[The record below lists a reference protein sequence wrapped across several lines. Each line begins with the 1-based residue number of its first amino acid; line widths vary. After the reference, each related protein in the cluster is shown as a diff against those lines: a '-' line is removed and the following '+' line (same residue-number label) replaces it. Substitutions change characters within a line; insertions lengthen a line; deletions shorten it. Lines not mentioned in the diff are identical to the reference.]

1 MIKVD
6 KEKCIK
12 CHKCIN
18 VCPFTVLGED
28 EGYPVKRPEKN
39 CIECMHCAAACPEG
53 ALVFGNGSAVSG
65 EFAMESVAGTFEED
79 LENHVLRRRSYRNF
93 KDTPVDR
100 EVLSHVLH
108 LADWAPSAKNQ
119 HPHGWIV
126 VDSKDTIK
134 AIMDAIVKY
143 SKETGVSPEVVTELE
158 NENNNV
164 VMGTAPTLILCHAD
178 SGAINAPAD
187 SAIAMTTVELL
198 LQSKGIGT
206 CWGGYLTRMCNAV
219 PEIKKLLP
227 ELPENHSFYGTFMA
241 GYPEK
246 ENYLYIPERIKK
258 ADIKFL

>member
-1 MIKVD
+1 MIRVD

-12 CHKCIN
+12 CRKCIN
-18 VCPFTVLGED
+18 VCPFTVLGEK
-28 EGYPVKRPEKN
+28 EGYPAKRPEKW

-53 ALVFGNGSAVSG
+53 ALTFKGEAAVSG
-65 EFAMESVAGTFEED
+65 EFELKPVQETFAAD
-79 LENHVLRRRSYRNF
+79 LEQMVLQRRSYRNF
-93 KDTPVDR
+93 KSTPVDR
-100 EVLSHVLH
+100 EVLEHVLH

-126 VDSKDTIK
+126 VDSPEVIK
-134 AIMDAIVKY
+134 ALMDAIVAY

-164 VMGTAPTLILCHAD
+164 VMGTAPTLILCYAHN
-178 SGAINAPAD
+178 GAINAPAD

-198 LQSKGIGT
+198 LQSRGIGT

-219 PEIKKLLP
+219 PEIKEILP
-227 ELPENHSFYGTFMA
+227 QLPENHSFYGTFMA

-246 ENYLYIPERIKK
+246 EDYICIPERLKK

>member
-18 VCPFTVLGED
+18 VCPFTVLGEN
-28 EGYPVKRPEKN
+28 EGFPVKRLDKT

-53 ALVFGNGSAVSG
+53 ALTFSGENAVSV
-65 EFAMESVAGTFEED
+65 EFAIEPVGETFADD
-79 LENHVLRRRSYRNF
+79 LEKHVLQRRSYRNF

-100 EVLSHVLH
+100 DVLRRVLH

-119 HPHGWIV
+119 HPHSWIV
-126 VDSKDTIK
+126 VDSQETIK
-134 AIMDAIVKY
+134 AMMDAIVKY

-158 NENNNV
+158 KENNNV
-164 VMGTAPTLILCHAD
+164 VMGTAPTLILCYAD
-178 SGAINAPAD
+178 NSAINAPAD
-187 SAIAMTTVELL
+187 SAIAMTTAELL

-219 PEIKKLLP
+219 PEIKQMMP
-227 ELPENHSFYGTFMA
+227 ELPENHSFYGAFMA

-246 ENYLYIPERIKK
+246 EDYLYIPERVKK

>member
-1 MIKVD
+1 MIRVD

-18 VCPFTVLGED
+18 VCPFTVLGEK
-28 EGYPVKRPEKN
+28 EGYPVKRLAKN
-39 CIECMHCAAACPEG
+39 CIECMHCAAACPQG
-53 ALVFGNGSAVSG
+53 ALTFKGEQAVSG
-65 EFAMESVAGTFEED
+65 NFQLKPVADSFADD
-79 LENHVLRRRSYRNF
+79 LEQHVLQRRSYRNF
-93 KDTPVDR
+93 TSTPVDR
-100 EVLSHVLH
+100 SVLKHILE

-119 HPHGWIV
+119 HPHSWIV
-126 VDSKDTIK
+126 VDSPEVIK
-134 AIMDAIVKY
+134 AMMDAIVAY

-164 VMGTAPTLILCHAD
+164 VMGTAPTLILCYAD
-178 SGAINAPAD
+178 NGAINSPAD

-198 LQSKGIGT
+198 LQSRGIGT

-219 PEIKKLLP
+219 PALKEILP
-227 ELPENHSFYGTFMA
+227 ELPENHSFYGAFMA

-246 ENYLYIPERIKK
+246 EEYLYIPERLKK

>member
-1 MIKVD
+1 MIKVI

-18 VCPFTVLGED
+18 VCPFTVLGEK
-28 EGYPVKRPEKN
+28 EGYPVKLLSKG

-53 ALVFGNGSAVSG
+53 ALTFGSGNAVSG
-65 EFAMESVAGTFEED
+65 EFALEAVSADFEKD
-79 LENHVLRRRSYRNF
+79 LENHVLQRRSYRNF

-100 EVLSHVLH
+100 AVISHVLH

-119 HPHGWIV
+119 HPHSWIV
-126 VDSKDTIK
+126 IDSKETIG
-134 AIMDAIVKY
+134 AIMDAIVEY
-143 SKETGVSPEVVTELE
+143 SKETGISPEIVTELE
-158 NENNNV
+158 KENNNV
-164 VMGTAPTLILCHAD
+164 VMGTAPTLILCYANN
-178 SGAINAPAD
+178 GAINAPAD

-219 PEIKKLLP
+219 PKIKDILP
-227 ELPENHSFYGTFMA
+227 ELPENHSFYGAFMA

-246 ENYLYIPERIKK
+246 ENYLYIPERNKK

>member
-1 MIKVD
+1 MITAD

-18 VCPFTVLGED
+18 VCPFTVLGEKD
-28 EGYPVKRPEKN
+28 GFPVKKLDKN

-53 ALVFGNGSAVSG
+53 ALSFSGEAAVSG
-65 EFAMESVAGTFEED
+65 DFTADPVSETFEID
-79 LENHVLRRRSYRNF
+79 LEKHVLQRRSYRNF
-93 KDTPVDR
+93 MDKPVDR
-100 EVLSHVLH
+100 EVLQHVLH

-126 VDSKDTIK
+126 IDSKETI
-134 AIMDAIVKY
+134 ADIMDAIVRY

-158 NENNNV
+158 KENNNV
-164 VMGTAPTLILCHAD
+164 VMGTAPTLILCYAD
-178 SGAINAPAD
+178 NGAINAPAD

-219 PEIKKLLP
+219 PEIKALLP
-227 ELPENHSFYGTFMA
+227 ELPDNHSFYGAFMA

-246 ENYLYIPERIKK
+246 EEYLYIPERVKK

>member
-1 MIKVD
+1 MIRVN

-18 VCPFTVLGED
+18 VCPFTVLGERD
-28 EGYPVKRPEKN
+28 GYPVKRLDKN
-39 CIECMHCAAACPEG
+39 CIECMHCAAACPAG
-53 ALVFGNGSAVSG
+53 ALTFRDAEAVSS
-65 EFAMESVAGTFEED
+65 EFGLAELQETFAAD
-79 LENHVLRRRSYRNF
+79 LEQMVLQRRSYRNF

-100 EVLSHVLH
+100 AVLEHVLH

-119 HPHGWIV
+119 HPHGWVV
-126 VDSKDTIK
+126 VDSPQVIG
-134 AIMDAIVKY
+134 ALMDAIVAY
-143 SKETGVSPEVVTELE
+143 SKETGVSPEIVKELE
-158 NENNNV
+158 QENNNV

-178 SGAINAPAD
+178 NGAINAPAD

-219 PEIKKLLP
+219 PAIKEILP
-227 ELPENHSFYGTFMA
+227 ELPENHSYYGTFMV
-241 GYPEK
+241 GYPEN
-246 ENYLYIPERIKK
+246 ENYIYIPERMKK

>member
-1 MIKVD
+1 MIRVD

-18 VCPFTVLGED
+18 VCPFTVLKEQDGF
-28 EGYPVKRPEKN
+28 PVKRPEKW
-39 CIECMHCAAACPEG
+39 CIECMHCAAACPQDAMTFKGE
-53 ALVFGNGSAVSG
+53 AAVSG
-65 EFAMESVAGTFEED
+65 SFVPEPVAEGFEKD
-79 LENHVLRRRSYRNF
+79 LEKHVLQRRSYRNF

-100 EVLSHVLH
+100 EVLGHVLR

-126 VDSKDTIK
+126 IDSKETIT
-134 AIMDAIVKY
+134 AVMDAIVEY

-164 VMGTAPTLILCHAD
+164 VMGTAPTLILCYAD
-178 SGAINAPAD
+178 NGAINAPAD

-206 CWGGYLTRMCNAV
+206 CWAGYLTRMCNAV
-219 PEIKKLLP
+219 PKIKELLP
-227 ELPENHSFYGTFMA
+227 ELPENHSFYGAFMA
-241 GYPEK
+241 GYPEN
-246 ENYLYIPERIKK
+246 EEYMHVPERIKK